1 MKKTTIQIT
10 YDEERLSALQLFMQ
24 QKNLSMDEELLK
36 AVDTLYNRYV
46 PQSVRE
52 FFTLKNGE
60 PAQQSAKTKE
70 YLGASRRF
78 KAFCN
83 KTNTYPQ
90 DG

>member
-24 QKNLSMDEELLK
+24 QKNLSLDEELLK

-52 FFTLKNGE
+52 FFTLKSGE
-60 PAQQSAKTKE
+60 PTQQSAKKKE
-70 YLGASRRF
+70 
-78 KAFCN
+78 
-83 KTNTYPQ
+83 
-90 DG
+90 

>member
-1 MKKTTIQIT
+1 MKKTTYQIS

-24 QKNLSMDEELLK
+24 QKNLSIVEELLK

-60 PAQQSAKTKE
+60 ATQQVKPKE
-70 YLGASRRF
+70 
-78 KAFCN
+78 
-83 KTNTYPQ
+83 
-90 DG
+90 

>member
-1 MKKTTIQIT
+1 MKKTTYQIS

-60 PAQQSAKTKE
+60 ATQQVKPKE
-70 YLGASRRF
+70 
-78 KAFCN
+78 
-83 KTNTYPQ
+83 
-90 DG
+90 

>member
-24 QKNLSMDEELLK
+24 QKNLSLDEELLK

-60 PAQQSAKTKE
+60 TA
-70 YLGASRRF
+70 
-78 KAFCN
+78 
-83 KTNTYPQ
+83 PQ
-90 DG
+90 PVKGKGE